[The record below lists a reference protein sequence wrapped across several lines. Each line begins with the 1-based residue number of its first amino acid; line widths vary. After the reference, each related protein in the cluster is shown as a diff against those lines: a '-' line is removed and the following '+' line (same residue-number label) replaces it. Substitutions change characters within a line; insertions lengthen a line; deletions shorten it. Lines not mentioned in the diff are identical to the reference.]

1 MSDEKTVLRTA
12 IDRYG
17 VYAQCLMLF
26 EEMAELQ
33 KEVCKNFRGDN
44 NTEEIAE
51 EIADVEI
58 MLAQAKMIFGVAEE
72 AARYR
77 ESKIQRLWKR
87 LRGENA

>member
-1 MSDEKTVLRTA
+1 MSDEKTVLQAA
-12 IDRYG
+12 IDQYG

-33 KEVCKNFRGDN
+33 KEVCKNFRGAD
-44 NTEEIAE
+44 NTEQIAE

-58 MLAQAKMIFGVAEE
+58 MLAQVKMMFDIAEE

-77 ESKIQRLWKR
+77 QDKVARLWKR
-87 LRGENA
+87 LRGKE